1 MPTAVRPGGVR
12 LQADEFR
19 AGAAYRERA
28 MRTRLPDLSPRAVD
42 AALAAAV
49 SAAMVFTIAISDEP
63 ESRSPGVLAYVVG
76 VGLGP
81 LLLLRRKWPLGIL
94 VGSIGLLCVYY
105 GLDYPAFS
113 AAVPLAVAAY
123 SAAVAGRA
131 LPATGV
137 LAAFVGGGG
146 IVARLDEGDSLAHV
160 LRESLIADAA
170 LLAAVLLLGEA
181 TRNRRA
187 WAEEVRARLRR
198 AEQDREREADRR
210 VAEERLRIARDM
222 HDVLAHTVAAINV
235 QAGVAADAIDTAPDR
250 ARAALATIRRQSRDA
265 IAELKATVGV
275 LREAPRAPV
284 PGLAELDGLVDS
296 AAAAGVR
303 VEVSLAGAARPLPA
317 TVDLAA
323 YRIVQESLT
332 NVVRHAG
339 ASTASVRVG
348 FEPEALVL
356 DVHDDGRG
364 GVNGTASGHGLVG
377 MRERAAAVGGTL
389 QAGAEPG
396 GGFRVHARL
405 PAPDA

>member
-1 MPTAVRPGGVR
+1 MQSAW
-12 LQADEFR
+12 
-19 AGAAYRERA
+19 
-28 MRTRLPDLSPRAVD
+28 RTRPSPRAVD
-42 AALAAAV
+42 IGLAVLV
-49 SAAMVFTIAISDEP
+49 SAAMVFTIAISEEP
-63 ESRSPGVLAYVVG
+63 GSRSPGVLAYVLG
-76 VGLGP
+76 IGLGP
-81 LLLLRRKWPLGIL
+81 LLLLRRKWPVGVL

-123 SAAVAGRA
+123 SAALAGR
-131 LPATGV
+131 G
-137 LAAFVGGGG
+137 LAAAAILAGFVGAGG
-146 IVARLDEGDSLAHV
+146 IVARIDEGDSLVDV
-160 LRESLIADAA
+160 LRESLVTDAA

-275 LREAPRAPV
+275 LREGAGEAPRAPV
-284 PGLAELDGLVDS
+284 PGLAELDGLVDL
-296 AAAAGVR
+296 AAAAGVE

-339 ASTASVRVG
+339 ASTAIVSVG
-348 FEPEALVL
+348 FEPEAVVL
-356 DVHDDGRG
+356 EVRDDGRA
-364 GVNGTASGHGLVG
+364 GVNGTASGHGLAG

-389 QAGAEPG
+389 EAGATRG
-396 GGFRVHARL
+396 GGFRVHATL
-405 PAPDA
+405 PTGRAGE